1 MSTGVLIVIVVV
13 VVVLILV
20 ALMVVIPRSRARAR
34 QREIDQRRDRAVTR
48 HRGEAEDSNKQA
60 DLAERHAR
68 IAQQEAQRDRAEAQL
83 HEERA
88 DMHEEGLVDNELVGD
103 NERDR
108 FAGTSAVDTDG
119 ETRDEDRREDADAA
133 DRPRAAADG
142 RDGVSG
148 DRQDAP
154 RR

>member
-1 MSTGVLIVIVVV
+1 MPLITVSRMVGAGGAE
-13 VVVLILV
+13 LAARV
-20 ALMVVIPRSRARAR
+20 AALLGW
-34 QREIDQRRDRAVTR
+34 Q
-48 HRGEAEDSNKQA
+48 
-60 DLAERHAR
+60 
-68 IAQQEAQRDRAEAQL
+68 
-83 HEERA
+83 
-88 DMHEEGLVDNELVGD
+88 LVDNELVGD